1 MKNKIFITIL
11 LTVLSFVTIFSQ
23 SINKSKLDSLLNV
36 LDEKNKSMGSLTISK
51 NGIVLYS
58 RAIGYSFISDNEKI
72 AATEKTKYRIG
83 SITKMFTATMIFQLI
98 EEGKLTPTTPL
109 DKFFPKLP
117 NADKITISNLL
128 NHRSGI
134 HEFTDDPDYET
145 WMALSKTQD
154 EILALISKHN
164 VDFQPNE
171 KAAYSN
177 SNYVILGYILEKVS
191 KKSYSK
197 NLIERITSKIG
208 LSNTYVGS
216 KINKNNNE
224 SYSYRFDGNRV
235 QANETDTSIPGG
247 AGCIVSTPTD
257 LTQFIEALFSLKLVS
272 ENSLTQMKTI
282 TDRYGMGMREI
293 PFYTKKAYGHN
304 GRIDGFVS
312 NLAYFPEDSLAISFC
327 SNGEIYPV
335 NEILIVVLSIYFNQE
350 YSIPTF
356 NTLSL
361 KTEDLDKYLG
371 VYSSLQM
378 PVKITITKDN
388 VTLFAQATG
397 QGAFPLEAT
406 EKDKFRFDEDGVK
419 VEFNNDKNEFTIT
432 QRGTS
437 FLFTKE
443 K

>member
-224 SYSYRFDGNRV
+224 SYSYRFDGNWV
-235 QANETDTSIPGG
+235 QANETDTSILGG

-335 NEILIVVLSIYFNQE
+335 NEILIGVLSIYFNQE
-350 YSIPTF
+350 YAIPTF